1 MWSDIAE
8 GMRVVISDPI
18 LRATTLASMT
28 WNPFSGGLLDAIYVL
43 HLSRE
48 LQLAPSQV
56 QAVRTPTTL
65 F

>member
-1 MWSDIAE
+1 
-8 GMRVVISDPI
+8 MRVVISDPI